1 MKREVNIV
9 PNAVSSEAMKQKYTQ
24 PMKQNYETLLVSTQD
39 CITTITMNR
48 PEKKNAMSPQMCFE
62 LSAALEDA
70 ANDDS
75 VFTVITGA
83 GDYFSSGSDLT
94 SALKSKEQLDAPP
107 VNSENPFRHIVK
119 KIIDFQKPLIAV
131 VNGPAIGIGVT
142 VLALF
147 DTVYATERATFNT
160 PFTKLALHP
169 EACSSYTFP
178 RIMGPSKAIEIL
190 MFNRKFTAREA
201 CDIGLV
207 AEVFPDNSFHREV
220 RTKLKEYAKL
230 PKNMCFEL
238 SAALE
243 DAANDDSVFTVITG
257 AGDYFS
263 SGSDLTS
270 ALKSKEQLDAPPVN
284 SENPF
289 RHIVKK
295 IIDFQKPLIAVV
307 NGPAIGIGVTV
318 LALFDTV
325 YATERATF
333 NTPFTKLA
341 LHPEACSSYT
351 FPRIMGPSKAIEILM
366 FNKKFTAREA
376 CDIGLVA
383 EVFPDNSFHREV
395 RTKLKEYA
403 KLPKNCLTA
412 SKLLIRDMEKEKL
425 HEVCDKEFELIQKR
439 ANSKESL
446 EAIKNFFQKKAK
458 LAHCCSSEVPVT

>member
-1 MKREVNIV
+1 MKREANIV

-24 PMKQNYETLLVSTQD
+24 PGHSNYETLLVTTQD

-48 PEKKNAMSPQMCFE
+48 PEKKNAMSPQMCLE

-107 VNSENPFRHIVK
+107 VNSENPYRHIVK

-131 VNGPAIGIGVT
+131 VNGPAVGIGVT

-160 PFTKLALHP
+160 PFSKLALHP

-201 CDIGLV
+201 CDVGLV
-207 AEVFPDNSFHREV
+207 AEVFPDS
-220 RTKLKEYAKL
+220 
-230 PKNMCFEL
+230 
-238 SAALE
+238 
-243 DAANDDSVFTVITG
+243 
-257 AGDYFS
+257 
-263 SGSDLTS
+263 
-270 ALKSKEQLDAPPVN
+270 
-284 SENPF
+284 
-289 RHIVKK
+289 
-295 IIDFQKPLIAVV
+295 
-307 NGPAIGIGVTV
+307 
-318 LALFDTV
+318 
-325 YATERATF
+325 
-333 NTPFTKLA
+333 
-341 LHPEACSSYT
+341 
-351 FPRIMGPSKAIEILM
+351 
-366 FNKKFTAREA
+366 
-376 CDIGLVA
+376 
-383 EVFPDNSFHREV
+383 SFHREV

-412 SKLLIRDMEKEKL
+412 SKQLIRDMEKEKL

-446 EAIKNFFQKKAK
+446 EAIKNFFRKKAN
-458 LAHCCSSEVPVT
+458 LTELIVAHLKYQLPERMEKTLGFCNHKYYCAFYAFISLLKSFP